1 VLSDCCAD
9 GTVPESGT
17 TVLRQETASAS
28 NRGEN
33 FEEFIY
39 RMWGAGIAKH
49 FAIPYN
55 RKLWTVPLTEME
67 TSWLGGRVPLPDLE
81 EIIEGA
87 LRPVGKPMGPNA
99 RFGYPLQG
107 GFQAM
112 MSGFLPHI
120 KGKVELNADVVSIS
134 PEKHVLMLAD
144 GRQYKYENLISTMPL
159 PELIRRM
166 GNEAPEPIRKAAAAL
181 RHVSV
186 RCVNLGIGRE
196 NISEKHWIYYPE
208 DTIFHRIFL
217 QGNAS
222 PQCNPPGG
230 FGLTCE
236 ISYSPAKP
244 LPCDGQE
251 LIDRCVE
258 DCIKVGMMMPED
270 KLITASLVDMPYAYV
285 VYDHVR
291 KQNVETV
298 KKWLSKRDIVLSGRY
313 SEWEYYNS
321 DHAFLAGKKAAEM
334 VKQVKFREK
343 MYVS

>member
-1 VLSDCCAD
+1 
-9 GTVPESGT
+9 
-17 TVLRQETASAS
+17 
-28 NRGEN
+28 
-33 FEEFIY
+33 
-39 RMWGAGIAKH
+39 M
-49 FAIPYN
+49 
-55 RKLWTVPLTEME
+55 
-67 TSWLGGRVPLPDLE
+67 
-81 EIIEGA
+81 
-87 LRPVGKPMGPNA
+87 
-99 RFGYPLQG
+99 
-107 GFQAM
+107 
-112 MSGFLPHI
+112 
-120 KGKVELNADVVSIS
+120 
-134 PEKHVLMLAD
+134 
-144 GRQYKYENLISTMPL
+144 
-159 PELIRRM
+159 
-166 GNEAPEPIRKAAAAL
+166 
-181 RHVSV
+181 

-196 NISEKHWIYYPE
+196 NITEKHWIYYPE

-270 KLITASLVDMPYAYV
+270 QLITANLVDMPYAYV